1 MRNLLSRM
9 SWNSGEARAAVVGLA
24 DVAEVVAL
32 EGVEGFGDVWF
43 QLRPGP
49 NEAGPGQLRDGG
61 DGVQFGDDA
70 ERVPEPVPAF
80 IRKVWVGRDGVG
92 SDDREAGEFDLEFHE
107 IYEDVLGV
115 EFAVSTAA
123 GHLCGRGG
131 GVFGPDGVERLAA
144 FLAGRHFLKTASVS
158 SALRVPVVGRVV
170 LKCLRNWAG
179 FSPLRHQPTVVHD
192 IEDGDH
198 EACDCGLRFGERF
211 GGGGIA
217 DAAFL

>member
-1 MRNLLSRM
+1 MESTMRNLLSRM

-32 EGVEGFGDVWF
+32 EGVEGFGDVGF
-43 QLRPGP
+43 QLRPEP
-49 NEAGPGQLRDGG
+49 DEAGPGQLRDGG

-70 ERVPEPVPAF
+70 ERVTEPVPAF
-80 IRKVWVGRDGVG
+80 IREVWVGRDGVG

-144 FLAGRHFLKTASVS
+144 FLAGRHF
-158 SALRVPVVGRVV
+158 
-170 LKCLRNWAG
+170 
-179 FSPLRHQPTVVHD
+179 
-192 IEDGDH
+192 
-198 EACDCGLRFGERF
+198 
-211 GGGGIA
+211 
-217 DAAFL
+217 